1 MAEFIRSM
9 DDIVGHKYIVNYL
22 KSKLAIDEVPNVI
35 LFNGNSGIGKTSLAK
50 VLAILV
56 NGNKPGLY
64 EPVIDRNEST
74 DCIKY
79 FNMSK
84 LLDDT
89 DEVVSELQSAAFS
102 STGRKVVILDEVHG
116 MTKKAQDAI
125 NVPLEFL
132 PEGISVY
139 LCTTEVSMLRASL
152 IGRCTIL
159 NLNNLSYDEAK
170 QVIKRKIISR
180 DLSFELPQDMVLN
193 LIATWAN
200 NQPRMSMNLLES
212 FEVGRRVTTD
222 DLNAFISTNNVPII
236 ISMIEYLYG
245 SLTKGIEFVTTLTIS
260 NDLLSSMIEVLKVA
274 LGHNSPLV
282 SQENGRIISK
292 FFAGKDVTN
301 FIMFVTK
308 VNSVEYISRR
318 VFTSK
323 FIEHHISIF
332 NGVEKSLAPTND
344 IMKVMQADTLTIG
357 DNAIERLKEDAS
369 QLTEL
374 DRNLQQDVSME
385 RLFEMGLDVK
395 E

>member
-1 MAEFIRSM
+1 MAEFIRSI
-9 DDIVGHKYIVNYL
+9 DDIIGHKYIVNYL
-22 KSKLAIDEVPNVI
+22 KSKLAIDEVPDVI
-35 LFNGNSGIGKTSLAK
+35 LFNGSSGIGKTSLAK

-56 NGNKPGLY
+56 NGNKPELY
-64 EPVIDRNEST
+64 DPVIDRNESV

-89 DEVVSELQSAAFS
+89 DVVVSEMQSVAFS
-102 STGRKVVILDEVHG
+102 STGRKVLILDEVHG

-139 LCTTEVSMLRASL
+139 LCTTEVSMLRPSL
-152 IGRCTIL
+152 IGRCTQL

-180 DLSFELPQDMVLN
+180 NLSFELSQDMVLN
-193 LIATWAN
+193 LIATWSN
-200 NQPRMSMNLLES
+200 NQPRMAVNLLES
-212 FEVGRRVTTD
+212 FEVGRRVTTN
-222 DLNAFISTNNVPII
+222 DLNAFISTNNIPII
-236 ISMIEYLYG
+236 ISIMEYLYG
-245 SLTKGIEFVTTLTIS
+245 SITKGIEFVSTLTIS
-260 NDLLSSMIEVLKVA
+260 NDLLSSMIEALKVA
-274 LGHNSPLV
+274 LGHTSPLV
-282 SQENGRIISK
+282 SQEHSRVISK
-292 FFAGKDVTN
+292 FFAGKDVSN

-308 VNSVEYISRR
+308 VNAVEFISRR

-332 NGVEKSLAPTND
+332 NGVERNFSTTND
-344 IMKVMQADTLTIG
+344 ITKVMQADTQTIS
-357 DNAIERLKEDAS
+357 DNAIERLRQDS
-369 QLTEL
+369 SLQTNL
-374 DRNLQQDVSME
+374 DRELGKNVSIE
-385 RLFEMGLDVK
+385 ALWDMGKPV